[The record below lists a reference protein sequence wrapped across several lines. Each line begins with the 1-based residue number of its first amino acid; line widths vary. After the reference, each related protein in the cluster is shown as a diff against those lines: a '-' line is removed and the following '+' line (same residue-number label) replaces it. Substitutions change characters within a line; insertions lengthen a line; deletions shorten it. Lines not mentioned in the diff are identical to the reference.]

1 MQPRR
6 LFCPLRAECWFQ
18 VTNKGYSSRAR
29 VFSVELSDV
38 FDEAGVA
45 PPLEPRLV
53 PDPGV
58 DGSELLLLP
67 ADPVFLFNSLEI
79 AAGRAGSSDSVST
92 SVIGSSSCEAP
103 ACAEA
108 SFLSPPC

>member
-1 MQPRR
+1 
-6 LFCPLRAECWFQ
+6 
-18 VTNKGYSSRAR
+18 VTNSGYSSRAR

-45 PPLEPRLV
+45 LPLEPILEPEPV
-53 PDPGV
+53 V

-67 ADPVFLFNSLEI
+67 ADDPVLLFKSLEM

-92 SVIGSSSCEAP
+92 SVIESSSRNAP

>member
-1 MQPRR
+1 
-6 LFCPLRAECWFQ
+6 
-18 VTNKGYSSRAR
+18 VTNSGNSSRAR

-45 PPLEPRLV
+45 PPLDPILEPEPV
-53 PDPGV
+53 V
-58 DGSELLLLP
+58 EGSELLLLP
-67 ADPVFLFNSLEI
+67 ADDPVLLFKSLEM

-92 SVIGSSSCEAP
+92 SVIESSSCNAP